1 MVYRAFCIPGVDNV
15 AAIDP
20 TYGMYQV
27 CADVNDVEYRKVLL
41 DENYQFSADKLLAA
55 TDDHTKLVFLCSPNN
70 PTGNNLDR
78 REMEKLLDTFQGLVI
93 IDEAYSDFSDAPSFL
108 ADLDKYPNLIVFQT
122 FLRHGDVLPFV
133 WAWPLRL
140 KKSSLFSVRLNI
152 RIM

>member
-70 PTGNNLDR
+70 QPVITWIVGKWKNCWILFRIGDYR
-78 REMEKLLDTFQGLVI
+78 RGL
-93 IDEAYSDFSDAPSFL
+93 FRF
-108 ADLDKYPNLIVFQT
+108 F
-122 FLRHGDVLPFV
+122 
-133 WAWPLRL
+133 
-140 KKSSLFSVRLNI
+140 
-152 RIM
+152 

>member
-1 MVYRAFCIPGVDNV
+1 M
-15 AAIDP
+15 
-20 TYGMYQV
+20 
-27 CADVNDVEYRKVLL
+27 
-41 DENYQFSADKLLAA
+41 DENNQFSADKLLAA

-122 FLRHGDVLPFV
+122 FSKPILKVLCNIPTEAFPF
-133 WAWPLRL
+133 LIN
-140 KKSSLFSVRLNI
+140 SSDASFK
-152 RIM
+152 

>member
-15 AAIDP
+15 VAIDP

-78 REMEKLLDTFQGLVI
+78 REMENYWILSGIGDYRRGLFR
-93 IDEAYSDFSDAPSFL
+93 FSDAPSFL

-140 KKSSLFSVRLNI
+140 KKSSLFQ
-152 RIM
+152 

>member
-1 MVYRAFCIPGVDNV
+1 M
-15 AAIDP
+15 AIDP

-78 REMEKLLDTFQGLVI
+78 RKWKNYWILFRIGDYRRGL
-93 IDEAYSDFSDAPSFL
+93 FRF
-108 ADLDKYPNLIVFQT
+108 F
-122 FLRHGDVLPFV
+122 
-133 WAWPLRL
+133 
-140 KKSSLFSVRLNI
+140 
-152 RIM
+152 

>member
-15 AAIDP
+15 VAIDP

-55 TDDHTKLVFLCSPNN
+55 TDDHTKLVFFARPIILPVITWIVGKWKI
-70 PTGNNLDR
+70 TGYFSGIGDYR
-78 REMEKLLDTFQGLVI
+78 RGLFR
-93 IDEAYSDFSDAPSFL
+93 FSDAPSFL

>member
-1 MVYRAFCIPGVDNV
+1 M
-15 AAIDP
+15 AIDP

-78 REMEKLLDTFQGLVI
+78 REMEKNYWILFRDLVI
-93 IDEAYSDFSDAPSFL
+93 IDEAYSDFF
-108 ADLDKYPNLIVFQT
+108 
-122 FLRHGDVLPFV
+122 
-133 WAWPLRL
+133 
-140 KKSSLFSVRLNI
+140 
-152 RIM
+152 